1 MGAST
6 SFFAMA
12 WSLGCR
18 RPCFGC
24 IVKKDLG
31 PDECQ
36 QLTLSRGFCG
46 KWSEPSMCEPVAA
59 RDIWLVNR
67 AFSKKD
73 LRRRHGLLAYHQ
85 LHEVAVGSGDCVAG
99 GTGCVFRGCWRCW
112 RCCMQ
117 TKRENVCVFPPVQA
131 VVYGSLFLGGNQVNM
146 DNRNEV
152 WRNDGLVCGLDAHV
166 WASIWVWRM

>member
-1 MGAST
+1 MGAFT
-6 SFFAMA
+6 SSFAMA

-36 QLTLSRGFCG
+36 QITLSRGFCG

-99 GTGCVFRGCWRCW
+99 GTGYGFRG
-112 RCCMQ
+112 
-117 TKRENVCVFPPVQA
+117 
-131 VVYGSLFLGGNQVNM
+131 SLLRA
-146 DNRNEV
+146 DKKKEK
-152 WRNDGLVCGLDAHV
+152 HV
-166 WASIWVWRM
+166 WIFSPCAGRGS

>member
-1 MGAST
+1 MGAFT

-12 WSLGCR
+12 WSRGCR

-46 KWSEPSMCEPVAA
+46 KWSEPCMCEPVAA

-99 GTGCVFRGCWRCW
+99 GTGYVFRGSLLCADKKKKKTCVGFFPLCRPWF
-112 RCCMQ
+112 MTVFFSEE
-117 TKRENVCVFPPVQA
+117 TKSKWTTAMKCGGMMVSFVDWTHMFGPA
-131 VVYGSLFLGGNQVNM
+131 YGFGA
-146 DNRNEV
+146 
-152 WRNDGLVCGLDAHV
+152 CK
-166 WASIWVWRM
+166 

>member
-1 MGAST
+1 MGAFT

-99 GTGCVFRGCWRCW
+99 GTGYVFRGSLLRADKKKEKHVWIF
-112 RCCMQ
+112 
-117 TKRENVCVFPPVQA
+117 FPLVQA
-131 VVYGSLFLGGNQVNM
+131 VVHDRLFLGGNQVKM

-152 WRNDGLVCGLDAHV
+152 WRNDGVVCGLDAHV
-166 WASIWVWRM
+166 WASIWVWRI